1 MPAPARPGQ
10 SGKQARLRRQRA
22 PGSSRER
29 VPRTTPPEA
38 CSITPVIRAIS
49 TSSSAGPTAP
59 NAPATS
65 PAPPHAPPPTRRR
78 RIFSRHPTHKK
89 RLLVI
94 SKRIASLVFYSGSV
108 NCRTSQ
114 GKRQG
119 KRLLFVNKKKQKN
132 FIHLPPLR
140 HPERSEGST
149 ISHPPATF
157 IIPHNSTKCYFVQLK
172 KLTIQ
177 QFYAVAGSRK
187 FGGEITF
194 GSTISLL
201 MRTKNKSSFFAS
213 FCSQKEVFLL
223 SVPLPYVFGFSNR

>member
-1 MPAPARPGQ
+1 MARIETCRHQHAQDNQANKQGSAGKGPPARHANACCARRRRRL
-10 SGKQARLRRQRA
+10 ARL
-22 PGSSRER
+22 
-29 VPRTTPPEA
+29 PP
-38 CSITPVIRAIS
+38 
-49 TSSSAGPTAP
+49 SSAQSAHPPPPGPTAP

-157 IIPHNSTKCYFVQLK
+157 IIQHNSTKCYFVQLK

-177 QFYAVAGSRK
+177 QFYVVAGSRK
-187 FGGEITF
+187 FGGEMTF
-194 GSTISLL
+194 GSAISLL
-201 MRTKNKSSFFAS
+201 MRTKNK
-213 FCSQKEVFLL
+213 
-223 SVPLPYVFGFSNR
+223 